1 MESNNLE
8 IESKPRYVFSIV
20 FLLILWTTQSLA
32 VGNSVKC
39 SKGNDSKPSIV
50 SSKSEKRHPI
60 ILLHS
65 GWQVEN
71 IGDIAHT
78 PGFLAL
84 TEKHIPEAEVIFW
97 PHYDYLPE
105 NEVQMLKKRFSKLKI
120 VRGKLSMDGVSSTL
134 ELAEAIRQSDIFIN
148 NSGPATIGWAEAT
161 AYKKSTGKP
170 FGVYG
175 VTYGLYG
182 TPEKEILSEAEF
194 VFFRDT
200 ASLNRA
206 KKEGIH
212 AKVMAWGPDAA
223 FATDV
228 EDETKAVAFLK
239 ENNLEEGK
247 FICCIPKHR
256 MTPVWLHEHKNR
268 SFDAVRN
275 ARNEV
280 MKEHD
285 HAPMIEAIT
294 AIIRQTNLKVL
305 IVHEDETQMSI
316 GKDWIYDKLP
326 EDVKPRVVWRN
337 KGWLTDEAISIY
349 KRSVGLFS
357 HKQHSPIM
365 CIGHNIPAI
374 LVRWEEQSTKGY
386 MWNTIGLQDWLL
398 DFDKAEDIKKYV
410 PAVLFMAKNPAWAK
424 AKAIK
429 ARKFV
434 EMKQKETMKVVR
446 KTCLKSMKK

>member
-1 MESNNLE
+1 MKTW
-8 IESKPRYVFSIV
+8 IKIMKVV
-20 FLLILWTTQSLA
+20 FLAYLPVLGLSIFAKSSN
-32 VGNSVKC
+32 GNPV
-39 SKGNDSKPSIV
+39 
-50 SSKSEKRHPI
+50 
-60 ILLHS
+60 ILLRS

-84 TEKHIPEAEVIFW
+84 AEKYIPKAEVIFW
-97 PHYDYLPE
+97 PHYNFLPD
-105 NEVQMLKKRFSKLKI
+105 NEVKMLKKRFPKMKI
-120 VRGKLSMDGVSSTL
+120 VEGKLSADGVASTP
-134 ELAEAIRQSDIFIN
+134 ELAEAIKESDIFIN

-161 AYKKSTGKP
+161 AFKKSTGKP

-200 ASLNRA
+200 ASLNKA
-206 KKEGIH
+206 KKDGIH

-228 EDETKAVAFLK
+228 EDETRAIAFLK
-239 ENNLEEGK
+239 ANNLEDGK
-247 FICCIPKHR
+247 FICCVPKHR
-256 MTPVWLHEHKNR
+256 MTPVWLHMHKNKP
-268 SFDAVRN
+268 FDAERN
-275 ARNEV
+275 ARNEA

-285 HAPMIEAIT
+285 HVPMIEAIT
-294 AIIRQTNLKVL
+294 AIVRQTNLKVL
-305 IVHEDETQMSI
+305 IVHEDETQISI

-326 EDVKPRVVWRN
+326 TDVKSRVVWRN
-337 KGWLTDEAISIY
+337 TGWLTDEAISIY

-357 HKQHSPIM
+357 HEQHSPIM
-365 CIGHNIPAI
+365 CVGHGIPAI

-386 MWNTIGLQDWLL
+386 MWNTIGLQDWLF
-398 DFDKAEDIKKYV
+398 DFDNEADIKRYI
-410 PAVLFMAKNPAWAK
+410 PAVLVMAKDPTAAK
-424 AKAIK
+424 TKVEK

-434 EMKQKETMKVVR
+434 EMKQKETMEVIK
-446 KTCLKSMKK
+446 KACLKSMK